1 MSSGADAA
9 VVLAGGAGTRVG
21 GRDKGLLAWHGTT
34 LAAHALQR
42 LADAGFEEIVVS
54 ANRNLDDYARLG
66 RAVFA
71 DAEPAAFLGPLAGIA
86 RALGTVRAPRLFT
99 VPVDVPDWP
108 LDLPRRL
115 AACLD
120 AGNAA
125 CAVARVGGRREPLFA
140 LYGAQCVHAAC
151 DALDEGRFSVR
162 EFQDAV
168 GCVELSLPDSWGP
181 AFANLNTA
189 GALGEARA

>member
-21 GRDKGLLAWHGTT
+21 GRDKGLLEWRGTT

-42 LADAGFEEIVVS
+42 LADAGFAEIVVS

-66 RAVFA
+66 RAVLA

-86 RALGTVRAPRLFT
+86 RALGAVRAQRLFT

-108 LDLPRRL
+108 LELPRRL
-115 AACLD
+115 AAFLD
-120 AGNAA
+120 TGNAA
-125 CAVARVGGRREPLFA
+125 CAVARVGARREPLFA
-140 LYGAQCVHAAC
+140 LYRTRCAGAAR
-151 DALDEGRFSVR
+151 DAVAEGRLSVR
-162 EFQDAV
+162 DFQDAV
-168 GCVELSLPDSWGP
+168 GCVELSLPDACEP
-181 AFANLNTA
+181 AFANLNTT
-189 GALGEARA
+189 GALDEARA